1 MPTVSSGRPQLQ
13 IVTPP
18 ASPEEAAA
26 VIAAVDRFLRDT
38 TSVGGSFSPPAPT
51 ESAWTRAARREGVD
65 REPSF

>member
-1 MPTVSSGRPQLQ
+1 MTAGRPQLQ

-38 TSVGGSFSPPAPT
+38 TPPPAPADT
-51 ESAWTRAARREGVD
+51 PESPWALAARREGVD